1 MLHLNETTIK
11 LLATVFA
18 GLIKS
23 LTANGLFPFSN
34 LASKAAN

>member
-11 LLATVFA
+11 LLAAVSA

-23 LTANGLFPFSN
+23 LTASGLFPF
-34 LASKAAN
+34 L